1 MITQLD
7 KAVAQSIRDLVTR
20 MHGRLKRQ
28 VSNPEQMSIAELNVI
43 GLLMNEGNLAPSE
56 LCERLKISSQ
66 FMSQVL
72 KRLAGLGF
80 ISRKPSPEDKRKS
93 FVLLTKKG
101 KMKIDDTRQE
111 REEWLANLIAKHY
124 TGEDKKAILKAVELL
139 LILPE
144 L

>member
-1 MITQLD
+1 MISKLD
-7 KAVAQSIRDLVTR
+7 KDVAHSIRDLVTR

-43 GLLMNEGNLAPSE
+43 SLLINNGELSPSE
-56 LCERLKISSQ
+56 LCAQLNISSQ

-72 KRLAGLGF
+72 KRLEGLEYV
-80 ISRKPSPEDKRKS
+80 SRKASLQDKRKS

-101 KMKIDDTRQE
+101 KQKIKDTRQE

-124 TGEDKKAILKAVELL
+124 TDEDKEIIQKAIGLL
-139 LILPE
+139 LILPD

>member
-1 MITQLD
+1 MISNLD
-7 KAVAQSIRDLVTR
+7 KAVAHSIRDLVTR
-20 MHGRLKRQ
+20 MHSRLKRQ
-28 VSNPEQMSIAELNVI
+28 VSNPEQLSLTELNVMSQ
-43 GLLMNEGNLAPSE
+43 LMNHGDQTPSE
-56 LCERLKISSQ
+56 LCAQLNISSQ

-72 KRLAGLGF
+72 KRLEGLGF
-80 ISRKPSPEDKRKS
+80 VSRKTSTEDKRKS

-101 KMKIDDTRQE
+101 KAKINDTRQE